1 MEKMEICNLS
11 GSVAYCEAMG
21 LSRIFKAYAQYCSSE
36 EIMEIGFNEYSGY
49 VYIALENGIQIMS
62 GLGHIVEYML
72 TDSRTGEETFYDSYL
87 EANEYLN

>member
-49 VYIALENGIQIMS
+49 VYIALENGLSIACAF
-62 GLGHIVEYML
+62 GREVEYIVF
-72 TDSRTGEETFYDSYL
+72 DGNRETFYDSYL
-87 EANEYLN
+87 EAVESLN